1 MDRSR
6 VCGAVGFFVCEM
18 VCAMYTGRILVSIVV
33 SIPACHAGDPGSIPG
48 REALFFV
55 VCLLLIALGSTPF
68 ALPFVLLSL
77 LSPRSLSSYFLLVLL
92 TTTLG
97 QCWKRKNKRPRNEP
111 LEAGV
116 GFNSCVVNRKASKRM
131 VEFDASVV

>member
-6 VCGAVGFFVCEM
+6 VSGAVGFFVCKM

-33 SIPACHAGDPGSIPG
+33 SRPACHAGDPGSIPG

-77 LSPRSLSSYFLLVLL
+77 LFASLAFFILSARSADYHA
-92 TTTLG
+92 
-97 QCWKRKNKRPRNEP
+97 RAM
-111 LEAGV
+111 LEA
-116 GFNSCVVNRKASKRM
+116 
-131 VEFDASVV
+131 